1 MGKKYNKSSD
11 FDSLISIGL
20 MFQSVLI
27 ETDIIRTI
35 LTQYLDI

>member
-11 FDSLISIGL
+11 FDSFISIGL